1 MVKCFYASQGWVFQ
15 IFIFEEQNMSIK
27 TGCKHKKT
35 TQVTVNKQSSNFYY
49 LDTVGPYEPKFCIE
63 A

>member
-1 MVKCFYASQGWVFQ
+1 
-15 IFIFEEQNMSIK
+15 MSIK

-35 TQVTVNKQSSNFYY
+35 TQVTVNKQSLNFYY